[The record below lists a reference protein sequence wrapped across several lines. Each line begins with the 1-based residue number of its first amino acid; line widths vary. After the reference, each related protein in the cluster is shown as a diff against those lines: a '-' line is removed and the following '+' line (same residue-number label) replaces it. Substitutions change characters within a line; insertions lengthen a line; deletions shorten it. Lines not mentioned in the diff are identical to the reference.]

1 MKAQFLKRGP
11 LLILGAAIIVTTAHA
26 LIDADTDGM
35 SDVWEQQHG
44 FSITSGTLPAHQAPT
59 ADADGDGWT
68 NLEESQAGTDPN
80 SGTPPLGILR
90 PTVLKHPD
98 FSTVFTISWP
108 SLEGKQYTLY
118 ASPDLSTGSWIQVDE
133 PVMGTGAAIEYG
145 TEAFDEDG
153 YLPERLFWKVS
164 VSDVDS
170 DGDTL
175 ADYEEL
181 ALNYNPHHVDT
192 DLDGF
197 PDNTDPLPLSNAAI
211 ASPDSAG
218 FFGTTLTTNM
228 TGRWDFESYDTNFSP
243 PTGYTPW
250 SFPDQTAGARKA
262 TSFLGGTHINQE
274 GMVSKA
280 TQHAGGFVTIP
291 PSLLNVDTSYSVS
304 FWAALDQGSV
314 ENSNG
319 QAQGLFAH
327 HNYLPHITSGSPNWA
342 LVKAISYGIWVQKIN
357 GREILRAGGITYTN
371 HNNGNLL
378 NPPTTVVGGVMLD
391 RDLGT
396 IDDGQYHH
404 YVLIKSGS
412 NTTLYIDGTK
422 YGPVSHPSDPIVN
435 NSYTGTSLGRIYG
448 PSPDSIPVQ
457 PGNQSVARGRFDRLR
472 TWSDNLTDIEIDAL
486 YREDIDRDGLWDI
499 TENRSSLWR
508 DANSDEIRTSVE
520 VSYGVNPFLADP
532 AGADH
537 DRDGIPSVEEQTIFI
552 TLTDGR
558 RRYLDIFDADSD
570 DDGLPDGYDRD
581 HGLGPLVPD
590 TNLNS
595 DTDGD
600 TLTLA
605 QELAYGT
612 DPTKK
617 DTDGDLKD
625 DNIEVG
631 QNSRPNDA
639 SDNGQPPPAG
649 ETYSLK
655 LAIGDESGSDS
666 EDYHLVVNRYDPGT
680 RTETEIYRL
689 RSGGFGQYSGY
700 KTISFFK
707 KSEEYTFRIHWQGSN
722 LKTNPSASPSEG
734 PDYDY
739 TMRVESVGGNPEIV
753 ITDAFDVAA
762 GIPEAGYQLLGQKND
777 VPNFQGMSETV
788 GVHIAVPYIDLAV
801 DTNMN
806 GSIESL
812 PDGQVPQNG
821 NPWPT
826 AKIDDRQLDDE
837 NPPRAVVID
846 VNNNNTDSGKAQSP
860 TSGQV
865 DNENTLLDTA
875 EDKAEMTSTRSGHAF
890 GNLKVYA
897 LAAAKFKSG
906 EYSLKLS
913 FADPSHAE
921 IVRVFDWRDY
931 SAEDSHPSELLGPG
945 KLACTFDNTNFF
957 GTDFNAGGL
966 PEKSFRTLVMEG
978 LTYGTATLRLELI
991 KNGATPEVISTDE
1004 VRVCV
1009 NVDRFAQA
1017 PADVAGNKDARHLR
1031 GESPHHVGLR
1041 KTGLTTGDGIRA
1053 IRGTMS
1059 VRVPGSNG
1067 KTRLT
1072 PMFKNILRPSSIN
1085 GDNAS
1090 SGASIWVG
1098 LTERDGDGNLSQW
1111 VQSGIRWVQPSNQ
1124 RAGSVPAFYLETGDA
1139 FEDRGAKSLNQA
1151 AAATTNPAW
1160 LGDGLG
1166 EIGVAPL
1173 DTWETAPI
1181 KYSFILF
1188 KEIKARNELGD
1199 ISVIPWKLVIKDERP
1214 GIIINNSNFVYLSL
1228 DKPVLPGT
1236 SGASAAAEIEKRY
1249 KAQAYR
1255 DLDALFETNQSIT
1268 FAAGSP
1274 NEHALI
1280 SGLHFA
1286 TTYAGSPGESPNPNA
1301 GNGKQDLYNWA
1312 FSAFDWSTVTTTEN
1326 DVDAEIKSGKSQPN
1340 GAAEEGS
1347 TSIPTGS
1354 LLRQLA
1360 GR

>member
-44 FSITSGTLPAHQAPT
+44 FSITSGSLPAQQAPT

-68 NLEESQAGTDPN
+68 NLEESEAGTDPN
-80 SGTPPLGILR
+80 SGTPPLGMLR

-98 FSTVFTISWP
+98 FFTVFTISWP

-118 ASPDLSTGSWIQVDE
+118 ASPDLSSGSWIQVDE
-133 PVMGTGAAIEYG
+133 PVMGTGATIEYG
-145 TEAFDEDG
+145 TEAIDEDG

-181 ALNYNPHHVDT
+181 ALNYNPHHADT

-228 TGRWDFESYDTNFSP
+228 TGRWDFESYDTNLSP
-243 PTGYTPW
+243 PTGYTSW

-262 TSFLGGTHINQE
+262 ASFLGGTHVNQE

-280 TQHAGGFVTIP
+280 TNHAGGFVTIP
-291 PSLLNVDTSYSVS
+291 PSLLNGDTSYSVS

-314 ENSNG
+314 EDSNG
-319 QAQGLFAH
+319 QAQGIFTH
-327 HNYLPHITSGSPNWA
+327 HNYLPHITSGSPNWG

-357 GREILRAGGITYTN
+357 GREILRAGGVTYTN
-371 HNNGNLL
+371 HNNGTLIS
-378 NPPTTVVGGVMLD
+378 PPTTTVGGVMLD

-404 YVLIKSGS
+404 YILIKSGS

-422 YGPVSHPSDPIVN
+422 YGPVSHLSDAVPN
-435 NSYTGTSLGRIYG
+435 NSYTGISLGRIYG
-448 PSPDSIPVQ
+448 PSPDSIPFQ
-457 PGNQSVARGRFDRLR
+457 PGNQTVAKGRFDRLR
-472 TWSDNLTDIEIDAL
+472 TWSDNLTAIEIEAL
-486 YREDIDRDGLWDI
+486 HHEDIDQDGLWDI

-508 DANSDEIRTSVE
+508 DANSDEIRTSAE

-595 DTDGD
+595 DVDGD

-631 QNSRPNDA
+631 QNSRPSDA
-639 SDNGQPPPAG
+639 SDNGQSPPAG

-680 RTETEIYRL
+680 RAETEIYRL

-700 KTISFFK
+700 KTVSFFK

-722 LKTNPSASPSEG
+722 LKSNSSASPSEG

-739 TMRVESVGGNPEIV
+739 TMRVEPPSPDPSLI

-762 GIPEAGYQLLGQKND
+762 GIPENGYQLLGQKSD
-777 VPNFQGMSETV
+777 VQNFQGISDTQAAHV
-788 GVHIAVPYIDLAV
+788 GVVNIDLAV

-806 GSIESL
+806 RSIESL
-812 PDGQVPQNG
+812 PDGKTAG
-821 NPWPT
+821 SGWPT
-826 AKIDDRQLDDE
+826 SKTDDRDLGVNQPE
-837 NPPRAVVID
+837 RPVIID
-846 VNNNNTDSGKAQSP
+846 VNNNNTDSANSASP
-860 TSGQV
+860 TKGTV
-865 DNENTLLDTA
+865 DNQNTKLDTA
-875 EDKAEMTSTRSGHAF
+875 IDKQEMTNAPDGHSF
-890 GNLKVYA
+890 GTLRVWAYPAK
-897 LAAAKFKSG
+897 KFKSG
-906 EYSLKLS
+906 EHTLRLS
-913 FADPSHAE
+913 FVDPAQAG
-921 IVRVFDWRDY
+921 VLRVFDWRKYVEADG
-931 SAEDSHPSELLGPG
+931 HPTELLGPG
-945 KLACTFDNTNFF
+945 KTSCILDSTGFF
-957 GTDFNAGGL
+957 GTDFNPTGYAITSYRDL
-966 PEKSFRTLVMEG
+966 FMEG
-978 LTYGTATLRLELI
+978 ITFGNVVLKLEVLTSD
-991 KNGATPEVISTDE
+991 TPPQVLKSDE
-1004 VRVCV
+1004 VRVAV
-1009 NVDRFAQA
+1009 NVDQFAQQEPPPGKDALPLRGNAPHYVGLQIPVPLSESA
-1017 PADVAGNKDARHLR
+1017 PATEGAM
-1031 GESPHHVGLR
+1031 
-1041 KTGLTTGDGIRA
+1041 A
-1053 IRGTMS
+1053 IRGRITAPKIAHYNDSKTMLTWM
-1059 VRVPGSNG
+1059 
-1067 KTRLT
+1067 KTRR
-1072 PMFKNILRPSSIN
+1072 LRQDDVGSSLWVGMN
-1085 GDNAS
+1085 YAS
-1090 SGASIWVG
+1090 SGKKF
-1098 LTERDGDGNLSQW
+1098 W
-1111 VQSGIRWVQPSNQ
+1111 VQTGLRWFQTTPNTMGSNLL
-1124 RAGSVPAFYLETGDA
+1124 AYVETGA
-1139 FEDRGAKSLNQA
+1139 EIAGLPTAAPNKVNASGA
-1151 AAATTNPAW
+1151 AAGGTNIPVTNQPTLQDW
-1160 LGDGLG
+1160 HTDGVSLDFILFRRDAQTNWEVIFREARPG
-1166 EIGVAPL
+1166 HVAPL
-1173 DTWETAPI
+1173 QEGNYTRMSVGTPQPGGNTLDSYTTLYQEALPREIEIEFESTQSI
-1181 KYSFILF
+1181 SF
-1188 KEIKARNELGD
+1188 
-1199 ISVIPWKLVIKDERP
+1199 V
-1214 GIIINNSNFVYLSL
+1214 
-1228 DKPVLPGT
+1228 PGT
-1236 SGASAAAEIEKRY
+1236 SE
-1249 KAQAYR
+1249 
-1255 DLDALFETNQSIT
+1255 
-1268 FAAGSP
+1268 SP
-1274 NEHALI
+1274 AVI
-1280 SGLHFA
+1280 SGIEIA
-1286 TTYAGSPGESPNPNA
+1286 TGQVSSPPPLPGSGANS
-1301 GNGKQDLYNWA
+1301 KQDWFNWA
-1312 FSAFDWSTVTTTEN
+1312 MSAYSWSGVTLSGNRTIARTGRGFIP
-1326 DVDAEIKSGKSQPN
+1326 DPQAPKWKAESSPTHPN
-1340 GAAEEGS
+1340 WRSDIQGNA
-1347 TSIPTGS
+1347 
-1354 LLRQLA
+1354 LRVWDT
-1360 GR
+1360 RNH